1 MKHFINKTKVTH
13 KLVQK
18 NMTDFTIFIGTDK
31 ECLEYRKFNYIIQE
45 NFIILPLSEEKN
57 THKIFNET
65 MKNIVFVGSEKECCE
80 YTLQNTDK
88 NQKIML
94 LDETPISLKQV
105 VKHIDYGCDIIWF
118 GSEKEY
124 FQSKQYLKEEEESN
138 PDLKF
143 WNEPVGIISNTHKVI
158 SRKEKNL
165 TFYIGSE
172 RECFQF
178 MFDTERTLKD
188 HIVIELKESEI
199 NHINVVS
206 VTREHVENIRKILG
220 CDINQ
225 LETYTDAVKD
235 IFVIVVDFDFYK
247 KRILKLN
254 NDKTLIFEMKNYFN
268 KNMKPNTARMF
279 AQVII
284 INYKQL

>member
-18 NMTDFTIFIGTDK
+18 NVTDFTIFIGTDK

-45 NFIILPLSEEKN
+45 NFIILPLSEEK
-57 THKIFNET
+57 
-65 MKNIVFVGSEKECCE
+65 
-80 YTLQNTDK
+80 
-88 NQKIML
+88 
-94 LDETPISLKQV
+94 
-105 VKHIDYGCDIIWF
+105 
-118 GSEKEY
+118 
-124 FQSKQYLKEEEESN
+124 
-138 PDLKF
+138 
-143 WNEPVGIISNTHKVI
+143 NTHKVI

-188 HIVIELKESEI
+188 HIVIELKESKI
-199 NHINVVS
+199 NYINVVS

-235 IFVIVVDFDFYK
+235 IFVIVVNFDFYK